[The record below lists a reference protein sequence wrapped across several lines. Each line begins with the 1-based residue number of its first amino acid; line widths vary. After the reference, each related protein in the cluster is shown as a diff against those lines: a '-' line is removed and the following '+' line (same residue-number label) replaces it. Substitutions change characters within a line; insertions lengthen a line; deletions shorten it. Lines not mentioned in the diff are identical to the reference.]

1 MHGALARKGAI
12 STGESHFR
20 ATFPALEA
28 LEIEAPVE
36 APIEYSRFGD
46 ARRPNWAAIGAVAFA
61 HVILLFILVHF
72 DVVELS
78 KPKAAP
84 LVVDLIPQPPAPPPP
99 SADPVPEIAVRQVR
113 PLVVAPPPI
122 VQTPAPPPQ
131 VMTTRAPP
139 PPQAVVVA
147 PPSPRPSVSAP
158 VSVDLS
164 SKMVA
169 GKPPRYPTES
179 RRKHETGTVL
189 LRLVL
194 GLDGSVSDIA
204 IAQSSGFDRLD
215 KAALEAV
222 RRWRWSPTLQAGQ
235 AVQVRGVVEIP
246 FVLQG

>member
-12 STGESHFR
+12 STGGSHFR
-20 ATFPALEA
+20 ATFPELEPLA
-28 LEIEAPVE
+28 IEKLY

-46 ARRPNWAAIGAVAFA
+46 AGRPNWLAIGAVALA
-61 HVILLFILVHF
+61 HAVLLFILVHF
-72 DVVELS
+72 DVVEIG

-84 LVVDLIPQPPAPPPP
+84 LVVDLIAAMPAPLPPP
-99 SADPVPEIAVRQVR
+99 SADPVPEIVVKQVQ

-131 VMTTRAPP
+131 ILTAPAPP
-139 PPQAVVVA
+139 PAQAAVIA
-147 PPSPRPSVSAP
+147 PPSPKPSVSAP

-164 SKMVA
+164 SKLVA